1 MIGTKS
7 VLQVGKLLIKVFPGP
22 SFHFLARLKYCDN
35 INFICSLGALALE
48 LDIWT
53 TQSSNRDVVL
63 HAGSRLEVSI
73 EKSN

>member
-22 SFHFLARLKYCDN
+22 SFVARLKYCDN